1 MARAYIKPVAKMIT
15 FHESD
20 MIATTPSGDV
30 KWGDWDD
37 DDGEDDGELGWYN

>member
-30 KWGDWDD
+30 EWGDWDD
-37 DDGEDDGELGWYN
+37 EDDGDDDGELGW